1 MSVGFNQLNSV
12 AEISHL
18 KIETNNLVLQE
29 DNFENGL
36 LSALGTY
43 ENGKLT
49 INNAFEIVNPV
60 PSVNI
65 RKRFNIEKTIK
76 SARLYAS
83 AQGFYNACI
92 NGEKVSDDFYNP
104 GFTDYRLRIQY
115 QTFDVTDML
124 ADGKN
129 VISAVLGRGHYSGFC
144 GYSGAMIYGKES
156 SFIAMLNI
164 VYTDGTSE
172 VIKTDSSWEFTDK
185 APISD
190 CDYFDGESY
199 DARLEY
205 NPLRTI
211 NAGLNAVSNNNLKSL
226 SRQTAHYPIL
236 ILN

>member
-1 MSVGFNQLNSV
+1 
-12 AEISHL
+12 
-18 KIETNNLVLQE
+18 
-29 DNFENGL
+29 
-36 LSALGTY
+36 
-43 ENGKLT
+43 
-49 INNAFEIVNPV
+49 
-60 PSVNI
+60 
-65 RKRFNIEKTIK
+65 
-76 SARLYAS
+76 
-83 AQGFYNACI
+83 
-92 NGEKVSDDFYNP
+92 
-104 GFTDYRLRIQY
+104 
-115 QTFDVTDML
+115 ML

-205 NPLRTI
+205 NSLRTI
-211 NAGLNAVSNNNLKSL
+211 NAGLNAVSNNNLKACPDK
-226 SRQTAHYPIL
+226 RHTIRY
-236 ILN
+236 